1 VSTEFPEPNPG
12 PDARRLAARLA
23 CTAVV
28 SALLLA
34 WQFDLV
40 RDVLPLLWPPTD
52 PVSRW
57 VGLLTVLVGSF
68 LVLPGV
74 VGTLVADWLYDRF
87 ASE

>member
-1 VSTEFPEPNPG
+1 VSSEFPDPRPG
-12 PDARRLAARLA
+12 PDARRLLARLA

-34 WQFDLV
+34 WQFELV
-40 RDVLPLLWPPTD
+40 VDVVPLLWPPTD

-74 VGTLVADWLYDRF
+74 VGTLLADWLYDRLVT
-87 ASE
+87 E